1 MKQVLTEN
9 APKPVGPYSQAV
21 KANGFLFI
29 SGQLGIDK
37 DGNVKDTIEEQTEQA
52 IENIKA
58 ILKKE
63 NLDLKNVVKVTVYL
77 KDMNDFG
84 KMNSVYEKYFTG
96 KPARACIGVNLFK
109 NFKIEIEAIAVYE

>member
-37 DGNVKDTIEEQTEQA
+37 
-52 IENIKA
+52 ENIKA